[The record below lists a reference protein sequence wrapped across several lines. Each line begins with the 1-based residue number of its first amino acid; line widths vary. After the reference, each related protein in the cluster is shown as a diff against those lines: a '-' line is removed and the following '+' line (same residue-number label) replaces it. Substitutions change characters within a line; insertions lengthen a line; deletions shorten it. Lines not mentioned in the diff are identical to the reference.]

1 MKAACYRNTNFAQYV
16 DTLFIKGIKRR
27 RMRQERPKQVVCD
40 SKQHEANTRH
50 RYTIPKNYHGITVGT
65 VARLYVSWA
74 ETCIC
79 SQ

>member
-1 MKAACYRNTNFAQYV
+1 
-16 DTLFIKGIKRR
+16 
-27 RMRQERPKQVVCD
+27 MRQERPKQVVCD